1 MAYKIVYPLIEHVY
15 TPVDI
20 SYDEDAM
27 TRSTPELW
35 GSSYIIPKYALSE
48 GL

>member
-1 MAYKIVYPLIEHVY
+1 MAYKIVYPHIEHVY
-15 TPVDI
+15 TPVNI

-27 TRSTPELW
+27 TRSIPELL
-35 GSSYIIPKYALSE
+35 GSSYIIPKDALSE

>member
-1 MAYKIVYPLIEHVY
+1 MAYKIVYPLIGHVY
-15 TPVDI
+15 TPIDI

-27 TRSTPELW
+27 ARLTPELW
-35 GSSYIIPKYALSE
+35 GSSYIIPKDALSE